1 VSDVVAALA
10 SKWWVFLVQG
20 IVMIILAILAF
31 TQPLTLITFIGA
43 YAVVDGILKLFSG
56 FGDQPDGQS
65 RWPAIIIGVLSILA
79 GGWMLANR
87 ETAITALAYLIAAWA
102 VVVGVLLI
110 IWAIRLRQEIS
121 DEWLMILFGVLS
133 ILFGFLVF
141 NNVLAGV
148 FTLNMIFAIYM
159 VVGGILAIVLA
170 FRIKNFGERLGLA
183 G

>member
-1 VSDVVAALA
+1 
-10 SKWWVFLVQG
+10 
-20 IVMIILAILAF
+20 
-31 TQPLTLITFIGA
+31 LITFIGA
-43 YAVVDGILKLFSG
+43 YAVIDGILKLFSG

-110 IWAIRLRQEIS
+110 IWAIRLRQEIN

-133 ILFGFLVF
+133 IIFGFLVF
-141 NNVLAGV
+141 NNVLAGIV
-148 FTLNMIFAIYM
+148 SLQVIFAIYM
-159 VVGGILAIVLA
+159 LVGGIVAIALA
-170 FRIKNFGERLGLA
+170 FRVKNFGERLSLA

>member
-1 VSDVVAALA
+1 VVAALA

-31 TQPLTLITFIGA
+31 TQPLTLITFIGI
-43 YAVVDGILKLFSG
+43 YAVVDGVLKLFSG

-79 GGWMLANR
+79 GVWMLANR
-87 ETAITALAYLIAAWA
+87 ETAITALAYLVAAWA

-148 FTLNMIFAIYM
+148 FSLQMIFAIYM
-159 VVGGILAIVLA
+159 VVGGILAIILA